1 MQSANTR
8 DLQHSVTQTI
18 KKFGSSQFKGV
29 KKMRTYDIVYGC
41 PPGSDAGTEGARG
54 PQYLADEFTLFQPQ
68 EGRLSPPITTA
79 PPPPCLTDQLT
90 LFQPTFVTF
99 RFVFL

>member
-29 KKMRTYDIVYGC
+29 KKMRNYDIVYGC

-54 PQYLADEFTLFQPQ
+54 AT
-68 EGRLSPPITTA
+68 GPP
-79 PPPPCLTDQLT
+79 
-90 LFQPTFVTF
+90 
-99 RFVFL
+99 

>member
-18 KKFGSSQFKGV
+18 KKLGSSQLKGV
-29 KKMRTYDIVYGC
+29 KKLRYGC

-54 PQYLADEFTLFQPQ
+54 ATALPPLIFDRSGYPIPTRGGQTFT
-68 EGRLSPPITTA
+68 
-79 PPPPCLTDQLT
+79 
-90 LFQPTFVTF
+90 
-99 RFVFL
+99 